1 MLLRFSL
8 FVDLK
13 ESSNFRKFYLFFT
26 RFVRNVYNS
35 RCKITLNIYMK
46 LENTIRMRHKAIQ
59 LGIRIN
65 REVYRNPPTIA
76 PTDAIP
82 NPHPNLSGF
91 ESAACVLLGVHF

>member
-1 MLLRFSL
+1 MHSFS
-8 FVDLK
+8 
-13 ESSNFRKFYLFFT
+13 
-26 RFVRNVYNS
+26 
-35 RCKITLNIYMK
+35 KITSNIYMK
-46 LENTIRMRHKAIQ
+46 LEKAIRMRHKAIQ